1 MDNKV
6 KVTVT
11 DQAGGKTVTA
21 ELPTDAQMSRLI
33 PALVTK
39 MQLPTNVQYGVQHK
53 QSGKQLQPGDTLYS
67 AGVKDNDT
75 LRLLPNVTAG
85 RLSVV

>member
-1 MDNKV
+1 MADDKV

-21 ELPTDAQMSRLI
+21 ELPTNAPMSRLL

-39 MQLPTNVQYGVQHK
+39 MSLPSNVQYGIQHK
-53 QSGKQLQPGDTLYS
+53 QSGKQLQDGETLTS
-67 AGVKDNDT
+67 AGIKEGDT

-85 RLSVV
+85 L

>member
-1 MDNKV
+1 MSKV

-11 DQAGGKTVTA
+11 DQAGGKTVQA
-21 ELPTDAQMSRLI
+21 ELPTGATMTRLL

-39 MQLPTNVQYGVQHK
+39 MQLPSNVQYGIQHK
-53 QSGKQLQPGDTLYS
+53 QSGKQLQNNDTLAS
-67 AGVKDNDT
+67 AGVKEGDT

-85 RLSVV
+85 

>member
-1 MDNKV
+1 MADKV

-21 ELPTDAQMSRLI
+21 ELPANSPMSRLL

-39 MQLPTNVQYGVQHK
+39 MSLPDSVQYGIQHK
-53 QSGKQLQPGDTLYS
+53 QSGKQLQPSDTLNS
-67 AGVKDNDT
+67 AGVVEDDT
-75 LRLLPNVTAG
+75 LRLIPNVTAG
-85 RLSVV
+85 F

>member
-1 MDNKV
+1 MSAKV
-6 KVTVT
+6 TVTVT

-21 ELPTDAQMSRLI
+21 ELPSDAKMSRLI

-39 MQLPTNVQYGVQHK
+39 MSLPENVQYGIQHK
-53 QSGKQLQPGDTLYS
+53 QSGKQLQPNDTLMECNVQD
-67 AGVKDNDT
+67 GDT

-85 RLSVV
+85 L

>member
-1 MDNKV
+1 MAYDKV

-21 ELPTDAQMSRLI
+21 ELPADAIMSRLL

-39 MQLPTNVQYGVQHK
+39 MQLPSNVQYGIQHK
-53 QSGKQLQPGDTLYS
+53 QSGKQLQPDDSLES
-67 AGVKDNDT
+67 AGVKEDDT

-85 RLSVV
+85 CK

>member
-1 MDNKV
+1 MADGNKV

-21 ELPTDAQMSRLI
+21 ELPSDAQMSRLL

-39 MQLPTNVQYGVQHK
+39 MSLPTNVQYGVQHK
-53 QSGKQLQPGDTLYS
+53 QSGKQLQPGDTLAS
-67 AGVKDNDT
+67 AEVKEGDT

-85 RLSVV
+85 

>member
-1 MDNKV
+1 MAGEKI

-21 ELPTDAQMSRLI
+21 ELPADAPMNRLI

-39 MQLPTNVQYGVQHK
+39 MTLPTNVQYGIQHK
-53 QSGKQLQPGDTLYS
+53 QSGKQLGTNDTLTS
-67 AGVKDNDT
+67 AGVKEGDT

-85 RLSVV
+85 S

>member
-1 MDNKV
+1 MVDAAPKL

-21 ELPTDAQMSRLI
+21 ELPADAAMSRLI

-39 MQLPTNVQYGVQHK
+39 MSLPGNVQYQIQHK
-53 QSGKQLQPGDTLYS
+53 QSGKNLLATDTLNTAGVKEGDTL
-67 AGVKDNDT
+67 
-75 LRLLPNVTAG
+75 RIFPNVTAG
-85 RLSVV
+85 

>member
-1 MDNKV
+1 MADTNADKV

-21 ELPTDAQMSRLI
+21 ELPANAPMNRLV

-39 MQLPTNVQYGVQHK
+39 MQLPTNVQYGIQHK
-53 QSGKQLQPGDTLYS
+53 QSGKQLGPNDTLNG
-67 AGVKDNDT
+67 AGVKEGDT

-85 RLSVV
+85 

>member
-1 MDNKV
+1 MAEGNKI

-11 DQAGGKTVTA
+11 DQAGGKTVQA
-21 ELPTDAQMSRLI
+21 ELPADAPMNRLI

-39 MQLPTNVQYGVQHK
+39 MQLPANVQYGVQHK
-53 QSGKQLQPGDTLYS
+53 QSGKQLQPTDTLTS
-67 AGVKDNDT
+67 VGVKDNDT

-85 RLSVV
+85 

>member
-1 MDNKV
+1 MPDKV

-21 ELPTDAQMSRLI
+21 ELPTSATMTRLL

-39 MQLPTNVQYGVQHK
+39 MQLPSNVQYGIQHK
-53 QSGKQLQPGDTLYS
+53 QSGKQLQSGDTLAG
-67 AGVKDNDT
+67 AGVKEGDT
-75 LRLLPNVTAG
+75 LRLLPDVTAG
-85 RLSVV
+85 L

>member
-1 MDNKV
+1 MADDKI

-21 ELPTDAQMSRLI
+21 ELPTNAPMSRLI

-39 MQLPTNVQYGVQHK
+39 MSLPSNVQYGIMHK
-53 QSGKQLQPGDTLYS
+53 QSGKQLQPSDTLAS
-67 AGVKDNDT
+67 AGVKDDDT

-85 RLSVV
+85 

>member
-1 MDNKV
+1 MAEAVADKV

-11 DQAGGKTVTA
+11 DQAGGKTVQA
-21 ELPTDAQMSRLI
+21 ELPTNAPMSRLV

-39 MQLPTNVQYGVQHK
+39 MQLPTNVQYGIQHK
-53 QSGKQLQPGDTLYS
+53 QSGAQLGPNDTLS
-67 AGVKDNDT
+67 SKGVKEGDT

-85 RLSVV
+85 

>member
-1 MDNKV
+1 MAGEKI

-21 ELPTDAQMSRLI
+21 ELPADAPMNRLI

-39 MQLPTNVQYGVQHK
+39 MSLPTNVQYGIQHK
-53 QSGKQLQPGDTLYS
+53 QSGKQLAPTDTLTS
-67 AGVKDNDT
+67 AGVKEGDT

-85 RLSVV
+85 N

>member
-1 MDNKV
+1 MAGKI

-21 ELPTDAQMSRLI
+21 ELPSDATMNRLL

-39 MQLPTNVQYGVQHK
+39 MQLPSNVQYGIQHK
-53 QSGKQLQPGDTLYS
+53 QSGKQLQPGDTL
-67 AGVKDNDT
+67 AGVGSKEGDT
-75 LRLLPNVTAG
+75 LRLLPDVTAG
-85 RLSVV
+85 SLF

>member
-1 MDNKV
+1 MTDSPKV

-39 MQLPTNVQYGVQHK
+39 MSLPTNVQYGVQHK
-53 QSGKQLQPGDTLYS
+53 QSGKQLQPSDTLAG
-67 AGVKDNDT
+67 AGVKENDT

-85 RLSVV
+85 

>member
-1 MDNKV
+1 MADKV

-21 ELPTDAQMSRLI
+21 ELPTNAQMSRLL

-39 MQLPTNVQYGVQHK
+39 MQLPSNVQYGIQHK
-53 QSGKQLQPGDTLYS
+53 QSGKQLQSGDTLSS
-67 AGVKDNDT
+67 AGVKEGDT

-85 RLSVV
+85 R

>member
-1 MDNKV
+1 MAEGTKL

-21 ELPTDAQMSRLI
+21 EVPADVPMQRLL

-39 MQLPTNVQYGVQHK
+39 MSLPQNVQYGIQHK
-53 QSGKQLQPGDTLYS
+53 QSGKQLSPNDTLEK
-67 AGVKDNDT
+67 AGVKDGDT

-85 RLSVV
+85 